1 MSDAIEAARQAYLRS
16 CGAYMTERECPECE
30 FAIQHQLGPAIAAY
44 RDSEI
49 EALRG
54 QVSELR
60 TALHSVLRTNEQNI
74 VAANRH
80 FETEA
85 KLADCQA
92 VIRSREHDA
101 DCPARLCD
109 ECGHLSGYAQH
120 RPSYSI
126 YADEHPFQPGPCSE
140 SCGHDRTTGET
151 A

>member
-92 VIRSREHDA
+92 VIRHKGHDKR
-101 DCPARLCD
+101 CPANLCHF
-109 ECGHLSGYAQH
+109 CGAAPEWKAHDDGSVGHAFIP
-120 RPSYSI
+120 R
-126 YADEHPFQPGPCSE
+126 GPCSDA
-140 SCGHDRTTGET
+140 CGHDRTTGEK